1 MVLVV
6 PGKRNVL
13 LSDVLVTSCV
23 AVYTKYKQSDQGA
36 CWCVP
41 LSGTFHFAME
51 QCLKRKLD
59 SVLEVFSFLFFFFFT
74 LALRIV
80 FTDIIYS
87 KWRTFKP
94 NTNAAVGFQRNKELY
109 HRGCLS
115 HPAVLAGCSVWN
127 FCIDFSWL
135 GSIWLLRCDARTD
148 MPASFEGQM
157 EKNRLSGQAGS
168 VYRYTSKWTLL

>member
-59 SVLEVFSFLFFFFFT
+59 SVLEVFSFLFFFFFFLHWHCVLSSQT
-74 LALRIV
+74 LFI
-80 FTDIIYS
+80 
-87 KWRTFKP
+87 
-94 NTNAAVGFQRNKELY
+94 
-109 HRGCLS
+109 
-115 HPAVLAGCSVWN
+115 
-127 FCIDFSWL
+127 
-135 GSIWLLRCDARTD
+135 
-148 MPASFEGQM
+148 
-157 EKNRLSGQAGS
+157 LSGERSSPTQMLQWVSNGTKNCTTE
-168 VYRYTSKWTLL
+168 VVFRTLLFWQDVVSEISASISHD